1 MSIINNV
8 LKELESRSSQFKPI
22 SVKSVGT
29 VASTPSK
36 FLPIILIFIL
46 LVVIGLFFWF
56 YKASNKNIG
65 VAIDTVSSDAFIN
78 ENEVVEII
86 TIAESAPLKVSQKIT
101 NKVIGMQFRESNGAI
116 SLEFSLHKRVVSYL
130 KERSEKVIVFHLKDI
145 ENEIIAPVILNNR
158 WIKSLSMTAQA
169 GGIDININTWTNVL
183 VETQQQQIKEEI
195 VWTITLSKL
204 PDPIETNPM
213 ISFQTTQPVNTGLT
227 TQSEDKISSTD
238 DAKLRNQAKVVK
250 VEIKSTD
257 IDSDI
262 VRQFKKAQTLI
273 KQKKFT
279 SAENLLLGLL
289 DSTQDLAAR
298 ESLVT
303 IYKRAQKRRL
313 LNELVKESINRYP
326 NNHIFR
332 TSHAESLFQ
341 LNEYQRVIDFLL
353 IQTELNAV
361 QLALTG
367 ASYQRLDQHQAA
379 ADFYRKS
386 LQIETTQP
394 RNWIALGLSEEHNA
408 NLKQALLAYRSA
420 SKQGGLNAKLT
431 EFVEERIKVL
441 ETVIN

>member
-29 VASTPSK
+29 VASTPSI
-36 FLPIILIFIL
+36 FLPIILTFIL

-56 YKASNKNIG
+56 NKAPNENIG
-65 VAIDTVSSDAFIN
+65 VAIDNVSSEAFIN
-78 ENEVVEII
+78 ENEVIEVI
-86 TIAESAPLKVSQKIT
+86 TMTESAPREVSQIIT
-101 NKVIGMQFRESNGAI
+101 NKVIGMQFSESNEAI
-116 SLEFSLHKRVVSYL
+116 SLEFSLLKRAVSYL
-130 KERSEKVIVFHLKDI
+130 KERSEKVIVYHLKDI
-145 ENEIIAPVILNNR
+145 KNEIIAPVILNNR

-169 GGIDININTWTNVL
+169 GGIDINIITWANVL
-183 VETQQQQIKEEI
+183 VETQQQQIEEEI
-195 VWTITLSKL
+195 VWTITFNKL
-204 PDPIETNPM
+204 PDPIETTTM
-213 ISFQTTQPVNTGLT
+213 ISSQATQPVNTRVT
-227 TQSEDKISSTD
+227 TKSDDKISSKD

-257 IDSDI
+257 KHSDI
-262 VRQFKKAQTLI
+262 VRQFKKAQALI

-279 SAENLLLGLL
+279 LAENLLLGLL

-298 ESLVT
+298 ESLV
-303 IYKRAQKRRL
+303 IVYKRAQKRRL
-313 LNELVKESINRYP
+313 LNELVKESISRYP
-326 NNHIFR
+326 SNHIFR

-341 LNEYQRVIDFLL
+341 INAYQRVIDFLL
-353 IQTELNAV
+353 TQTELNAV
-361 QLALTG
+361 QLALNG

-394 RNWIALGLSEEHNA
+394 KNWIALGLSEEHNA

>member
-8 LKELESRSSQFKPI
+8 LKELESRSSQFTPI
-22 SVKSVGT
+22 SAKSVGT
-29 VASTPSK
+29 VTSTPLN
-36 FLPIILIFIL
+36 FLPIILTFIL

-56 YKASNKNIG
+56 YKAPNKNTD
-65 VAIDTVSSDAFIN
+65 VVIDNVSSEVLIN
-78 ENEVVEII
+78 ENEVIEVI
-86 TIAESAPLKVSQKIT
+86 TTSKSAPREASKKIT
-101 NKVIGMQFRESNGAI
+101 NKVIGMQFRESNDAI

-130 KERSEKVIVFHLKDI
+130 KERSEKVIVYHLKDI
-145 ENEIIAPVILNNR
+145 KNEIIAPVTLNNR
-158 WIKSLSMTAQA
+158 WIKTLSMTAQA
-169 GGIDININTWTNVL
+169 GGIDIKIITWANVL
-183 VETQQQQIKEEI
+183 VETQQQQIEQEI

-204 PDPIETNPM
+204 PDLIETRPM
-213 ISFQTTQPVNTGLT
+213 ISSQTTQPVNTGVT
-227 TQSEDKISSTD
+227 TKLEDEISNKN
-238 DAKLRNQAKVVK
+238 DAKLLNQAKVVK
-250 VEIKSTD
+250 LEIKSTD
-257 IDSDI
+257 KNSDA
-262 VRQFKKAQTLI
+262 VRQFKKAQALI

-279 SAENLLLGLL
+279 LAENLLLGLL
-289 DSTQDLAAR
+289 DSTQDLSAR
-298 ESLVT
+298 ESLV
-303 IYKRAQKRRL
+303 IVYKRAQKREL
-313 LNELVKESINRYP
+313 LNELVKESMSQYP

-341 LNEYQRVIDFLL
+341 FNAYQRVIDFLL

-386 LQIETTQP
+386 LQIEATKP

-431 EFVEERIKVL
+431 EFVGERIRVL
-441 ETVIN
+441 ERVVN